1 MSDEY
6 ITTQIGSATIVS
18 LPPAP
23 PEPPGIPPVSP
34 RQIRQAL
41 TAAGLREAVEGAVL
55 AGDQDLQDWWQFST
69 SFDRLHPA
77 VVAMGAA
84 LGQTPEALDGLWLL
98 AGSL

>member
-1 MSDEY
+1 MSEY

-23 PEPPGIPPVSP
+23 PEPAGIPPVSP

-41 TAAGLREAVEGAVL
+41 TAVGLRSAVEAAVL

-69 SFDRLHPA
+69 AFERVHPA
-77 VVAMGAA
+77 VVAMGAG
-84 LGQTPEALDGLWLL
+84 LGQTPEQLDSLWLI